1 MDGPFEKMLGH
12 QLCLSG
18 PLLDKYL
25 ERIGKCMYKKLGK
38 KHLTGC
44 IHPIKEFIPS
54 EIFDLL
60 VRMFA
65 AYGSTVH
72 NVYPK
77 KKRTAK
83 KRKQSRRT
91 IQEPTKIYVWIEKPS
106 SCDKIFAPW
115 RFDGTNY
122 LAKRVFAKKLIPGTR
137 KRELAYDGQAVVA
150 VTEETPI
157 RLEYDCKTNIVK
169 ITFFIQRYTA
179 EGFAVDSTVQALVNK
194 Q

>member
-12 QLCLSG
+12 QICLSG

-25 ERIGKCMYKKLGK
+25 ERIGKCMYTKLGK

-44 IHPIKEFIPS
+44 IKPIKEFIPS

-60 VRMFA
+60 LRMFA
-65 AYGSTVH
+65 AYGCSIH

-77 KKRTAK
+77 KKSAK
-83 KRKQSRRT
+83 KAKRSRRT
-91 IQEPTKIYVWIEKPS
+91 REEPTKIYVWIVTPS
-106 SCDKIFAPW
+106 SCEKIFAPW

-122 LAKRVFAKKLIPGTR
+122 LAKRIFARKLIPGTR
-137 KRELAYDGQAVVA
+137 KRELAYDGQATVA

-157 RLEYDCKTNIVK
+157 CLVYDCKTNIVK
-169 ITFFIQRYTA
+169 LTFFIQRYTA
-179 EGFAVDSTVQALVNK
+179 EGFAVDSTVQAQVNK